1 LATEKSEA
9 PGDVPKKAP
18 RQQQPQQ
25 QQQQQLPRHVDRHT
39 VPVYEDFLMSEGE
52 EPFVT
57 PSSVPVAG
65 AQHKAS
71 AGVGH
76 SSSSFNTILQQQQ
89 LLLFQQLTDRLARLE
104 QGGSVAPKQTLE
116 KPIPKTA
123 RLPPAEPKLSRP
135 AKNPRLSVGSL
146 FGDSLDDAE
155 EGSEGEAAEP
165 TLSTPVTPLERQGKL
180 DSSLGLAEQLKV
192 NLVSKK
198 SRNQLS
204 RKVVAAQKSLTNL
217 RQFLESL

>member
-1 LATEKSEA
+1 LAAEKSEA
-9 PGDVPKKAP
+9 PSDEPKKAS
-18 RQQQPQQ
+18 RQHP

-52 EPFVT
+52 EPFVA

-76 SSSSFNTILQQQQ
+76 SSSLNTILQQQQ

-104 QGGSVAPKQTLE
+104 QGGSVAPKPALE
-116 KPIPKTA
+116 KQIPKTA
-123 RLPPAEPKLSRP
+123 RPPPAEPKLSRP